1 MVALS
6 SAYCG
11 RAQLR
16 RLGASLAVVFG
27 TSAALPFTAT
37 AAWGPEGMV
46 VAAQSTYENSPQ
58 VMSDGSGGTFVVWCG
73 DRTTAG
79 LTDILAQRLDASG
92 TPLWGATGIT
102 VCAAPNNQTRP
113 RMVADGNGGMIVAWT
128 DYRGF
133 WVDIYAQRLTASGAP
148 VWLPDGVAICTNH
161 LPRRDP
167 ELVGDG
173 NGGAIVTWHDERA
186 GWADIYVQRLNASG
200 VPQWTVDG
208 VLLTPVVTQQFSPQ
222 ICSDGGD
229 GAVIA
234 WDDTRNYDG
243 DYNYI
248 DIYAQR
254 VDGAGIPQW
263 TEFGK
268 PICFTHPST
277 DQLGGLVESGGS
289 VILVW
294 AGFEGIFAQRVDL
307 AGNDQW
313 QVNGVRV
320 APIPALGVQWPAA
333 APVSDGNGGAVI
345 AWQDARNGTPDIYAQ
360 RMNAAGGR
368 LWTSGGVPVCVEA
381 NWQKFPALV
390 GDGNGGAYATWYDD
404 RDGVNTSF
412 YAQRLSDV
420 GWTMW
425 QPNGIPLA
433 IRVSG
438 SSVTDV
444 SRDATGGV
452 VLVWEDIRNETVSGA
467 SDVYAQR
474 LDGTY
479 GYWGR
484 PEPIAV
490 SATDIQNDQGGKVS
504 LHWRASG
511 RDLQNP
517 RTIGHYS
524 IWRVVSG
531 SSATTQSSV
540 AMPLT
545 DIRDVGIDA
554 RGPLYAS
561 VSGPA
566 FEFFLEFV
574 GTQSAHGWP
583 SYAYSA
589 PTLADSIAGDA
600 GIELFAVAAHDQ
612 YDHYVAF
619 LSNVVAGYSV
629 DNLAPPAPLFLTAQ
643 RVGPDVQLKWGGV
656 RVPDLRDYSVFRA
669 TSAGVQ
675 PVPGNFLSS
684 EEDTILVD
692 ANAPTTPLYYVVA
705 ALDVHGNQSVPSNEA
720 NVGGASGI
728 GETPAV
734 TQLTLRPNTPNPFSI
749 ETRFRVGL
757 PVRTEVTVE
766 IYDVAGRRV
775 AVRRLSP
782 IDAGWHDVAFDGRDD
797 AGRLLASGVYFSR
810 VTAAGQ
816 ARTQKLVIHR

>member
-1 MVALS
+1 MVALATS
-6 SAYCG
+6 YRG
-11 RAQLR
+11 REQWR
-16 RLGASLAVVFG
+16 RLGASLAVVIG
-27 TSAALPFTAT
+27 TTATLTSTAT
-37 AAWGPEGMV
+37 ATWGPEGMV
-46 VAAQSTYENSPQ
+46 VAAQSAYENSPQ
-58 VMSDGSGGTFVVWCG
+58 VMSDGAGGTFIVWSG

-79 LTDILAQRLDASG
+79 YTDILAQRLDASG
-92 TPLWGATGIT
+92 SPQWGATGIT
-102 VCAAPNNQTRP
+102 ICNAPNNQTRP
-113 RMVADGNGGMIVAWT
+113 RLAADGSGGVFVAWT

-133 WVDIYAQRLTASGAP
+133 WVDIYAQRLTASGTPLWSAN
-148 VWLPDGVAICTNH
+148 GVTICPTH

-167 ELVGDG
+167 ELIADG
-173 NGGAIVTWHDERA
+173 SGGAIVTWHDERD

-200 VPQWTVDG
+200 VPQWTIDG
-208 VLLTPVVTQQFSPQ
+208 VLLTPVVFQQFSPR
-222 ICSDGGD
+222 ICSDGAG

-263 TEFGK
+263 TAGGK

-277 DQLGGLVESGGS
+277 DQLGGLVESDGS
-289 VILVW
+289 VIVVF
-294 AGFEGIFAQRVDL
+294 AGFEGIYAQRVDL

-313 QVNGVRV
+313 ATNGVRV
-320 APIPALGVQWPAA
+320 APIPMLGVQWTATA
-333 APVSDGNGGAVI
+333 VSDGDDGAVI
-345 AWQDARNGTPDIYAQ
+345 AWQDQRNGTPADIYAQ

-368 LWTSGGVPVCVEA
+368 LWTNGGVLICVEA
-381 NWQKFPALV
+381 NWQTAPALV
-390 GDGNGGAYATWYDD
+390 GDGNGGAYAMWYDA

-412 YAQRLSDV
+412 YAQRVSNV

-433 IRVSG
+433 IRG
-438 SSVTDV
+438 KGDSSIGLA
-444 SRDATGGV
+444 RDANGGV
-452 VLVWEDIRNETVSGA
+452 VFAWADIRNETASGA
-467 SDVYAQR
+467 SDIYTQR

-479 GYWGR
+479 GYWGH

-490 SATDIQNDQGGKVS
+490 SATDIENDQGGKVS

-524 IWRVVSG
+524 IWRVVPG
-531 SSATTQSSV
+531 SSAIAQSNAAV
-540 AMPLT
+540 PLT
-545 DIRDVGIDA
+545 DIRDVEVDA
-554 RGPLYAS
+554 QGPIYAS
-561 VSGPA
+561 VPGPA
-566 FEFFLEFV
+566 FDFYLELI

-589 PTLADSIAGDA
+589 PTRADSIGGDT
-600 GIELFAVAAHDQ
+600 GVELFAVAAHDQ

-619 LSNVVAGYSV
+619 LSNTIAGYSV
-629 DNLAPPAPLFLTAQ
+629 DNLAPSAPLFLTAQ
-643 RVGPDVQLKWGGV
+643 RVGSDVQLKWNRV

-692 ANAPTTPLYYVVA
+692 ANAPTTPLHYVVTA
-705 ALDVHGNQSVPSNEA
+705 RDVHGNESAPSNEA
-720 NVGGASGI
+720 NVGDTSGI
-728 GETPAV
+728 GETPAL
-734 TQLTLRPNTPNPFSI
+734 TRLTLRPNTPNPFSA

-757 PVRTEVTVE
+757 PTRAEVTVE
-766 IYDVAGRRV
+766 IYDVVGRRV
-775 AVRRLSP
+775 AVRRLPP
-782 IDAGWHDVAFDGRDD
+782 IDAGWHDVPFDGRDD
-797 AGRLLASGVYFSR
+797 TGRPLASGVYFSR

-816 ARTQKLVIHR
+816 SQAQKLVIHR